1 MIAVSYLKSKYDKLE
16 TINKIN
22 ESDADLIH
30 VDLMDGL
37 YVENKNFTLEE
48 VLNDL
53 KGVTKLLDIHLMVKE
68 PEKYIEDLAKL
79 NVWAITFHLD
89 GTNNPLKTIELIKK
103 HNIKVGIA
111 INPNEDIDILDDYYD
126 LIQYVLVMSVYP
138 GKGGQEF
145 IPEVVDK
152 ISKLKTKNVLV
163 GIDGGINDK
172 TIKHLNGHNLD
183 VVISGSYVCMSDNFN
198 EKISELKKNI

>member
-16 TINKIN
+16 IINKIN

>member
-152 ISKLKTKNVLV
+152 ISKLKNKKVLV

-172 TIKHLNGHNLD
+172 TIKYLNRHNLD